1 MKDDAECKI
10 LMGDV
15 QVMTSTTTPIPKGK
29 LCETFTYQKTL
40 KEKDLFTWFFVS
52 HTSIF
57 NEWSFHVFRNFLIM
71 HCALLVFKMHAD
83 QIRSWK
89 YL

>member
-40 KEKDLFTWFFVS
+40 KEKDLFT
-52 HTSIF
+52 
-57 NEWSFHVFRNFLIM
+57 
-71 HCALLVFKMHAD
+71 
-83 QIRSWK
+83 
-89 YL
+89 